1 MAASK
6 QIPTT
11 SRVGAYSVLSIPAGG
26 SANLSGQGQVVERV
40 ICRGTGGTLNLNWP
54 GNGLS
59 QPLSAGA
66 PFEYNV
72 LGRYNFD
79 GTFNVDCSTV
89 TGGETIVEFVA
100 L

>member
-11 SRVGAYSVLSIPAGG
+11 SRVGAYSVLSVPAGG
-26 SANLSGQGQVVERV
+26 SVNLTGQGQVVER
-40 ICRGTGGTLNLNWP
+40 ITCRGTGGTLNLNWP
-54 GNGLS
+54 SNGLS
-59 QPLSAGA
+59 QPLAAGA
-66 PFEYNV
+66 PFVFEI

-79 GTFNVDCSTV
+79 GTFNVDASAV
-89 TGGETIVEFVA
+89 TGGETIVEFVS